1 MSDISSQP
9 FTEKLFR
16 LDGRV
21 TLITGASR
29 GIGYGVALGFATL
42 GCRAVVITS
51 RHKEE
56 IEASANSIRAALEET
71 HPSNSCQIVPLQ
83 QDVSDDSSNKRV
95 VDNIITQFGHLDIL
109 VNNAAL
115 GVSENVPATK
125 FSMDAFRKQLHVN
138 VAGVFHLSRT
148 AYPHLKQSKF
158 GPGRVINISSIASKW
173 IKPGR
178 GAYDASKIALNHL
191 SSILAREWG
200 PHVTVNAV
208 GPGPVM
214 TELLKKAWR
223 PDQVKEMERTMPMR
237 RIGTPEDILAAVAY
251 FASSAGAYATGQVIF
266 IDGGISLL

>member
-95 VDNIITQFGHLDIL
+95 CVC
-109 VNNAAL
+109 
-115 GVSENVPATK
+115 
-125 FSMDAFRKQLHVN
+125 DACVRAYVCMY
-138 VAGVFHLSRT
+138 VCECVF
-148 AYPHLKQSKF
+148 
-158 GPGRVINISSIASKW
+158 W
-173 IKPGR
+173 
-178 GAYDASKIALNHL
+178 
-191 SSILAREWG
+191 
-200 PHVTVNAV
+200 
-208 GPGPVM
+208 
-214 TELLKKAWR
+214 
-223 PDQVKEMERTMPMR
+223 
-237 RIGTPEDILAAVAY
+237 
-251 FASSAGAYATGQVIF
+251 
-266 IDGGISLL
+266 ISLDDLVTICWVIS